1 MWDMSISTFMASAG
15 SKIFVTFKCFFFF
28 HRKEERARNI
38 LKTTIEDINCVFV
51 AFCNN
56 LLHNRSKNWHYVQA
70 YKNWLFAWGF
80 AQGAPNDTLFGLLD
94 TLMHYLKVY
103 RGGF

>member
-1 MWDMSISTFMASAG
+1 MFLSFY
-15 SKIFVTFKCFFFF
+15 
-28 HRKEERARNI
+28 RKEEQTRNI

-56 LLHNRSKNWHYVQA
+56 SLHNRSKNW
-70 YKNWLFAWGF
+70 LFAQGV
-80 AQGAPNDTLFGLLD
+80 AKGAPNDTVSELLD
-94 TLMHYLKVY
+94 MLMHYLKVY